1 MHVQDVLATA
11 EAMHAFGGL
20 HKFSMLRGEKKQ
32 RVLALVCSLLCL
44 EFSVSCFCFL
54 LLFIVKISHELL
66 K

>member
-1 MHVQDVLATA
+1 MYVQDVVATA

-20 HKFSMLRGEKKQ
+20 IQVLYVKGGKKQ